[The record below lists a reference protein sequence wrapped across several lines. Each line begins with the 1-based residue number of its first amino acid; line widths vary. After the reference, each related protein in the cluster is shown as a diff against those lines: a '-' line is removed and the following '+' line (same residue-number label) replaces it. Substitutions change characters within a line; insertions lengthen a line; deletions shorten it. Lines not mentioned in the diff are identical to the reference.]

1 MKNYIGNRLRKA
13 RKQKEITQE
22 QLSELTDVSVSEIS
36 RIETGRNSTTID
48 TLLKFCDVLDVG
60 LDFLLYDYFPSNTS
74 VMNPDVQHVISIME
88 SMDARHSKYIAD
100 IISVYY
106 SSHRD

>member
-1 MKNYIGNRLRKA
+1 MKNYVGNRLREA
-13 RKQKEITQE
+13 RKQKNITQE

-48 TLLKFCDVLDVG
+48 TLLKFCDVLDIG

-74 VMNPDVQHVISIME
+74 IKNPDIQHVVSIME
-88 SMDARHSKYIAD
+88 SMDARHSKYIANL
-100 IISVYY
+100 ISIYH
-106 SSHRD
+106 SSHCD